1 LTELAEIC
9 DSVGIIEHGNLL
21 AVGTV
26 DEIQHG
32 TTSLRAIRVRLLDR
46 GQELVAWLEQ
56 FPQWSEVVA
65 DGEIVTLMH
74 AGQREDEAQL
84 LKAMVDAGF
93 PVAEFG
99 SHKRSLEDVFMH
111 VTKGRVQ

>member
-1 LTELAEIC
+1 MDFAYAPE
-9 DSVGIIEHGNLL
+9 
-21 AVGTV
+21 
-26 DEIQHG
+26 DEAF
-32 TTSLRAIRVRLLDR
+32 RD
-46 GQELVAWLEQ
+46 ELVAWLEQ